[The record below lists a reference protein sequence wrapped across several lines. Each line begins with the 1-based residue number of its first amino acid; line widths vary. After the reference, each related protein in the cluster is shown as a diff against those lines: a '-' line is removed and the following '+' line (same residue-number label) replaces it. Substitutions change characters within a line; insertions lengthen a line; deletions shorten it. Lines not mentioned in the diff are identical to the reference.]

1 MVKKL
6 LMLSV
11 ATLAT
16 LLYPSSI
23 SAEQQAAERYRQIIE
38 GGKFFIEYHVDIY
51 EEKKS
56 NRRDKLVDKAT
67 AKMMFPGK
75 KLAYSGENKKVY
87 INKKSGGIRSLDYV
101 KNPFNASEIFMMNVK
116 YLPLASY
123 QNGKYY
129 QFYGKNEA
137 IVGDEN
143 EFTANYINPKEGWDN
158 VEFYLKTPDFF
169 DALYSNDENISSEF
183 MESGKEKIFGKE
195 YQYDK
200 YLVKRNLSN
209 GKIAEES
216 YLLYYDETKNL
227 KYVKEN
233 TADTAKITTPNG
245 TVTEMAKPDGLYL
258 LIENF
263 SADIPAGF
271 FDFQKDCKVYR
282 MDLGTLEDLLEMPPL
297 VESY

>member
-11 ATLAT
+11 ATLAA
-16 LLYPSSI
+16 LLPPSV
-23 SAEQQAAERYRQIIE
+23 SAEQAAADKYRRIIE
-38 GGKFFIEYHVDIY
+38 SGKFFIEYHSEVDKG
-51 EEKKS
+51 KKS
-56 NRRDKLVDKAT
+56 TIRGTFEANGVIFGR
-67 AKMMFPGK
+67 
-75 KLAYSGENKKVY
+75 KLAYNGEDKKVY
-87 INKKSGGIRSLDYV
+87 INKKTGGWRSLDYV
-101 KNPFNASEIFMMNVK
+101 KNPLSAADIFMMKVQ

-143 EFTANYINPKEGWDN
+143 EFAADYINPKEGWDN
-158 VEFYLKTPDFF
+158 VDFYLKTPDFF
-169 DALYSNDENISSEF
+169 DALYPNNENIFSEYV
-183 MESGKEKIFGKE
+183 ESGKEKIFGKE
-195 YQYDK
+195 FQYDK
-200 YLVKRNLSN
+200 YIVKRNLKN

-216 YLLYYDETKNL
+216 YFLYYDETENL

-233 TADTAKITTPNG
+233 TTDTAKVIMPNG
-245 TVTEMAKPDGLYL
+245 MVTKMNKPEGLYL

-263 SADIPAGF
+263 SSEIHDGF
-271 FDFQKDCKVYR
+271 FDFPKGCKVYR

-297 VESY
+297 AESY

>member
-16 LLYPSSI
+16 LLYPSFI
-23 SAEQQAAERYRQIIE
+23 SAEQQAAERYRQIIAS
-38 GGKFFIEYHVDIY
+38 GKFFIEYHSEIDKG
-51 EEKKS
+51 KKS
-56 NRRDKLVDKAT
+56 TMRGTFEANIAVWGR
-67 AKMMFPGK
+67 
-75 KLAYSGENKKVY
+75 KLAYNSENKKVY

-101 KNPFNASEIFMMNVK
+101 KNPFNVSEIFMMNVK

-137 IVGDEN
+137 IVGDEK
-143 EFTANYINPKEGWDN
+143 EFTADYINPKECWDN

-169 DALYSNDENISSEF
+169 DALYSNDENIYSEF
-183 MESGKEKIFGKE
+183 VESGKEKIFGKE

-200 YLVKRNLSN
+200 YFVKRNLN
-209 GKIAEES
+209 NEKVAEES
-216 YLLYYDETKNL
+216 YFLYYDETKNL

-233 TADTAKITTPNG
+233 TTDTTKFIMPNG
-245 TVTEMAKPDGLYL
+245 MVTQVSKPDGLYL

-263 SADIPAGF
+263 STNIPADF
-271 FDFQKDCKVYR
+271 FDFSKGCKVYR